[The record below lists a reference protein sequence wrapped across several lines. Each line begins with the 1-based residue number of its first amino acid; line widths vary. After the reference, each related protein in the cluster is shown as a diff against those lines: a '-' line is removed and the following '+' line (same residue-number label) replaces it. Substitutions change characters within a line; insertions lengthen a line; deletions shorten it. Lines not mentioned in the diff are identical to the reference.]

1 MAAVFLKLVNLSISA
16 SWLVLAV
23 LVFRAVFRKAPKW
36 SNVLLWGIVALRLL
50 LPFSIESPA
59 SLLPSG
65 ETIRTETAQAVS
77 APAEDVAPTGDPVPP
92 TETTHT
98 TIIYSG
104 VRAIDNAVNPVI
116 RERSNAAQE
125 ADSSPRR
132 SWTEWAGRVWLAGM
146 LVMLAYAGF
155 SYVRLR
161 RCVRVSLREEGN
173 VYLCDAI
180 STPFILGVVRSRI
193 YLPSAMDDVQKANV
207 LAHER
212 AHLSR
217 RDHWWKPLGYVLL
230 SIYWFNPVLWLAYIL
245 LCRDIELACD
255 EKVIRDMDTEA
266 VKVYSAVLLACSMP
280 RKLMAACP
288 LAFGEVG
295 IKERVK
301 RVLSYKKPAF
311 WAVAVSL
318 IACIAAAVCFLTDPE
333 QNGTLEWAQELQAE
347 DIVNVELTAAPQS
360 AGKQYRIFS
369 ADEIPDVAALLNE
382 SRGRRIAKPEELA
395 GGAST
400 LYITT
405 ADGVRHT
412 VSNEGNV
419 YLQIDGDT
427 YKPGYSWL
435 SAWPY
440 TEGNASLPEGFFD
453 DPVDA
458 ADAGTGVMAGDRF
471 YTKKWSIRVIGDWD
485 HLNPAYYRSSYDD
498 TGAELS
504 ISRCSDLQSRLQSM
518 KAYGRTVEKLD
529 GYYHYIDTNIVDNHV
544 ETYFYPIPNSMDY
557 YSLDLRWKKNKENL
571 ESGGAQM
578 ELEKKQLRL
587 MAESFRVTELV
598 NDLTVV
604 PLTGYEAYDAL
615 IARIADVQTF
625 AEEDGLY
632 DDEEHPNDFSYEL
645 LHRGWQTPGWTLRDL
660 DGDGTPELILG
671 GDWGNGYTPI
681 FNIYKLENGEAVR
694 LLYGWT
700 RKHYW
705 LCPDGTIAMY
715 GGSGIYEY
723 CFSYYRYT
731 GGELKVIESVQFL
744 ASSNGWSSW
753 YYSDTSD
760 DIYSRSSDFYHI
772 SEQEA
777 ERIIAKYED
786 NVTLDYTPFTTEE
799 T

>member
-1 MAAVFLKLVNLSISA
+1 MSALFLKLVNLSISA

-36 SNVLLWGIVALRLL
+36 SNVLLWGVVALRLL

-65 ETIRTETAQAVS
+65 ETVRTETAQAVS
-77 APAEDVAPTGDPVPP
+77 ASAEDTDPTGDPAPR
-92 TETTHT
+92 TETAHT
-98 TIIYSG
+98 TIIHSG
-104 VRAIDNAVNPVI
+104 VRAIDNAVNPVL
-116 RERSNAAQE
+116 RERSDDAPN

-146 LVMLAYAGF
+146 AVMLAYAGI
-155 SYVRLR
+155 SYFRLR
-161 RCVRVSLREEGN
+161 RRVRVSLREEGS
-173 VYLCDAI
+173 VYLCDEIA
-180 STPFILGVVRSRI
+180 TPFILGVVRPRI
-193 YLPSAMDDVQKANV
+193 YLPSAMDGVQKANV

-212 AHLSR
+212 AHLAR

-230 SIYWFNPVLWLAYIL
+230 AVYWFNPVLWAAYIL

-255 EKVIRDMDTEA
+255 EKVVRNMDTEA

-280 RKLMAACP
+280 RKLVTACP

-295 IKERVK
+295 VKERVK
-301 RVLSYKKPAF
+301 RVLSYKEPAF

-333 QNGTLEWAQELQAE
+333 RNGTMEWAQELQAE

-369 ADEIPDVAALLNE
+369 ADEIPDVVTLLNK
-382 SRGRRIAKPEELA
+382 SRGRRVAKPEELA
-395 GGAST
+395 GGAFT

-412 VSNEGNV
+412 VGNEGNV
-419 YLQIDGDT
+419 YLRIDGDT

-440 TEGNASLPEGFFD
+440 TEGNAPLPEGFFD
-453 DPVDA
+453 GPVDA

-471 YTKKWSIRVIGDWD
+471 YTKKWSIRVIGNWEKGGFCWKS
-485 HLNPAYYRSSYDD
+485 PAETASS
-498 TGAELS
+498 
-504 ISRCSDLQSRLQSM
+504 LQVDRRNGLVKLLGM
-518 KAYGRTVEKLD
+518 LKMYGTPVEEVN
-529 GYYHYIDTNIVDNHV
+529 GYYHYIEQEGPPHY
-544 ETYFYPIPNSMDY
+544 ETYLYPVPNSEDY
-557 YSLDLRWKKNKENL
+557 YCISVDWGYDGIDPEDPQLLL
-571 ESGGAQM
+571 EQKQM
-578 ELEKKQLRL
+578 KL

-615 IARIADVQTF
+615 IARVADVQAF
-625 AEEDGLY
+625 AEGGLY
-632 DDEEHPNDFSYEL
+632 NHDDEEHPSDFSDEL
-645 LHRGWQTPGWTLRDL
+645 LNTYYQTTGWTLRDL

-671 GDWGNGYTPI
+671 GDWGDGYTPI
-681 FNIYKLENGEAVR
+681 FNIYKLEDGKAVR
-694 LLYGWT
+694 VLYGWA
-700 RKHYW
+700 RNCYD
-705 LCPDGTIAMY
+705 LCTNGTISNHYSNGAGDY
-715 GGSGIYEY
+715 GD
-723 CFSYYRYT
+723 SYYRYKN
-731 GGELKVIESVQFL
+731 GELQHLETVQYYGYVDEGV
-744 ASSNGWSSW
+744 SPWN
-753 YYSDTSD
+753 YSDASD
-760 DIYSRSSDFYHI
+760 DFYSFGRNFREI

-777 ERIIAKYED
+777 ERIEAKYEE
-786 NVTLDYTPFTTEE
+786 VTLDYTPFTTEE

>member
-1 MAAVFLKLVNLSISA
+1 MSALFLKLVNLSISA

-23 LVFRAVFRKAPKW
+23 LVFRAIFRKAPKW

-65 ETIRTETAQAVS
+65 ETVRTETAQAVS
-77 APAEDVAPTGDPVPP
+77 VPAEDTAPVAAPASQTGTAPTTVI
-92 TETTHT
+92 H
-98 TIIYSG
+98 SG
-104 VRAIDNAVNPVI
+104 VRAIDNAVNPVL
-116 RERSNAAQE
+116 RERSDDVPDAS
-125 ADSSPRR
+125 SSPRR
-132 SWTEWAGRVWLAGM
+132 SWTEWTSRVWLAGTA
-146 LVMLAYAGF
+146 VMLAYAGI
-155 SYVRLR
+155 SYFRLR
-161 RCVRVSLREEGN
+161 YRVRVSLKEEGN
-173 VYLCDAI
+173 VYLCDTI
-180 STPFILGVVRSRI
+180 STPFILGVVRPRI

-212 AHLSR
+212 AHLAR
-217 RDHWWKPLGYVLL
+217 RDHWWKPLGYLL
-230 SIYWFNPVLWLAYIL
+230 LAVYWFNPLLWLAYIL

-255 EKVIRDMDTEA
+255 ERVVRNMDTEA
-266 VKVYSAVLLACSMP
+266 VKTYSAVLLACSMP
-280 RKLMAACP
+280 RKLVAACP

-295 IKERVK
+295 VKERVK

-333 QNGTLEWAQELQAE
+333 RNGTMEWAQELQAD

-382 SRGRRIAKPEELA
+382 SRGRRVAKPEELA
-395 GGAST
+395 GGAFT

-419 YLQIDGDT
+419 YLRIDGDT

-440 TEGNASLPEGFFD
+440 TEGNAPLPEGFFD
-453 DPVDA
+453 GPVDA

-485 HLNPAYYRSSYDD
+485 HPSPAYYRSAYDD

-504 ISRCSDLQSRLQSM
+504 IDRCSDLQSRLQFM

-529 GYYHYIDTNIVDNHV
+529 GYYHYIDINIVDYHE
-544 ETYFYPIPNSMDY
+544 ETYFYPIPNSTDY
-557 YSLDLRWKKNKENL
+557 YSLDLSWKKNQENL
-571 ESGGAQM
+571 ESGGAQL

-615 IARIADVQTF
+615 IARIADVQAF
-625 AEEDGLY
+625 PEEDGLY
-632 DDEEHPNDFSYEL
+632 DDEEHLNDFSYEL
-645 LHRGWQTPGWTLRDL
+645 LRRGWQTPGWTLRDL

-671 GDWGNGYTPI
+671 GDWGDGYTPI
-681 FNIYKLENGEAVR
+681 FNIYRLEDGKAVR
-694 LLYGWT
+694 VLYGWT
-700 RKHYW
+700 RNRYW
-705 LCPDGTIAMY
+705 LCANGTIGHM
-715 GGSGIYEY
+715 GNNSSGDTQY
-723 CFSYYRYT
+723 SYYRYE
-731 GGELKVIESVQFL
+731 GGELKHLETVQ
-744 ASSNGWSSW
+744 
-753 YYSDTSD
+753 YYGYVDEGVSPWN
-760 DIYSRSSDFYHI
+760 YSAATDDFYSFGRNFRSI

-777 ERIIAKYED
+777 ERIMAKYEE
-786 NVTLDYTPFTTEE
+786 VTLDYTPFTTDE

>member
-1 MAAVFLKLVNLSISA
+1 MSALFLKLVNLSISA

-36 SNVLLWGIVALRLL
+36 SNVLLWGVVALRLL

-65 ETIRTETAQAVS
+65 ETIRTDTAQAVS
-77 APAEDVAPTGDPVPP
+77 APAEDTAPTGDPAPR

-98 TIIYSG
+98 TTIHSG
-104 VRAIDNAVNPVI
+104 VRAIDNAVNPAL
-116 RERSNAAQE
+116 RERSDDAPD

-146 LVMLAYAGF
+146 AVMLAYAGI
-155 SYVRLR
+155 SYLRLR
-161 RCVRVSLREEGN
+161 RRVRVSLREEGS
-173 VYLCDAI
+173 VYLCDEIA
-180 STPFILGVVRSRI
+180 TPFILGVVRPRI
-193 YLPSAMDDVQKANV
+193 YLPSAMDGVQKANV

-212 AHLSR
+212 AHLAR

-230 SIYWFNPVLWLAYIL
+230 AVYWFNPVLWAAYIL

-255 EKVIRDMDTEA
+255 EKVVRNMDTEA

-280 RKLMAACP
+280 RKLVAACP

-295 IKERVK
+295 VKERVK
-301 RVLSYKKPAF
+301 RVLSYKRPAF

-318 IACIAAAVCFLTDPE
+318 AACIAAAVCFLTDPE
-333 QNGTLEWAQELQAE
+333 RNGTMEWAQELQAE

-395 GGAST
+395 GGAFT

-419 YLQIDGDT
+419 YLRIDGDT

-440 TEGNASLPEGFFD
+440 TEGNAPLPEGFFD

-471 YTKKWSIRVIGDWD
+471 YTKKWNIRVIGNWD
-485 HLNPAYYRSSYDD
+485 KGGFCWKSPAETASSLQVDRRND
-498 TGAELS
+498 LTGL
-504 ISRCSDLQSRLQSM
+504 LGFLKM
-518 KAYGRTVEKLD
+518 HGTPVEEMN
-529 GYYHYIDTNIVDNHV
+529 GYYHYIEQEGLPHY
-544 ETYFYPIPNSMDY
+544 ETYLYPVPNSEDY
-557 YSLDLRWKKNKENL
+557 YCISVDWGYDEINPEDPQLLL
-571 ESGGAQM
+571 EQEQM
-578 ELEKKQLRL
+578 KL

-615 IARIADVQTF
+615 IARITDAQAF
-625 AEEDGLY
+625 AEEGLY
-632 DDEEHPNDFSYEL
+632 DRYDEEHPNDFSYEL

-671 GDWGNGYTPI
+671 GDWDDGYTPI
-681 FNIYKLENGEAVR
+681 FNIYRLENGKAVR
-694 LLYGWT
+694 VLYGWA
-700 RKHYW
+700 RSRYW
-705 LCPDGTIAMY
+705 LCTNGTIGKISS
-715 GGSGIYEY
+715 GGSGDTQY
-723 CFSYYRYT
+723 SHYRYKD
-731 GGELKVIESVQFL
+731 GELEHLETVQ
-744 ASSNGWSSW
+744 
-753 YYSDTSD
+753 YYGYVDEGVSPWNYSAASD
-760 DIYSRSSDFYHI
+760 DFYSFGRNFRRI
-772 SEQEA
+772 SEREA
-777 ERIIAKYED
+777 ERLEAKYEE
-786 NVTLDYTPFTTEE
+786 VTLDYTPFTTEE